1 MERPLGPQ
9 RALRGRHGECEV
21 LGGLLKGL
29 HGGRGAVLMVH
40 GEAGVGKTA
49 LLDSVA
55 ESASDLT
62 VVRAVGV
69 ESEMELV
76 FAGLHQLC
84 APMLD
89 RLDRLPGPQRNAIAV
104 AFGLTEGPA
113 PDRFLV
119 GLAVLTL
126 MSDMAEQRPLVCL
139 VDDVQWLDRASA
151 QALAFAARRLLA
163 EPVLMVFAAREP
175 GADFDGLPE
184 LVVEGLDDADARE
197 LLASVVP
204 WPLDEQVRE
213 RILAETRGNPLAL
226 LELPRGRTPAELAGG
241 FALAD
246 ALPLSG
252 RIEEGFWRQLAALP
266 AQTRRLLQLA
276 AADPVGD
283 AALVWRAAARLG
295 IPAQAETPAIE
306 AGLVE
311 FTTRVRFRHPLVR
324 AAAYRSASIHDR
336 RDVHRALAEVTDAQ
350 TDPDRRAW
358 HRAWAASGPDEDVA
372 AELERSAGR
381 AQARGGVAAAAAFL
395 ERAVTLTSD
404 PAQRVERALAAARAK
419 VQAGAFAAAAELLST
434 AGVGP
439 LDDFQRARVDLL
451 RAQLALATQRGAD
464 AGPLLLAAAKRLE
477 RIDIDLARTTYL
489 DAMNAALFAG
499 RLARPEA
506 TVMEVARAA
515 RAARAAPSTRHPA
528 NATDLF
534 LDGLAT
540 HFTEGYSAGVPIL
553 RRALN
558 AFGHQMST
566 EEEFRWLWLAQ
577 IAAAHLWDD
586 GKWDAMCDR
595 HVRLARDAGAL
606 SELPLALTVSAYL
619 KIFAGDLAAAGP
631 LIEELQSVMQATG
644 SSFAPYGA
652 LLLAALRGREEEA
665 SALISATTQEAT
677 IRGEG
682 VAITA
687 THRAAALLYN
697 GLGRYNEALAAAEQA
712 TQYLGDLGVSSWCTV
727 ELIEAA
733 ARTGA
738 PERAT
743 DAMHRLAD
751 VTTASGTDWALG
763 IEARS
768 RALLSQDEIAED
780 LYREAIERLGRTRM
794 RADLARAHL
803 LYGEWLRRENRRV
816 DAREQLRTAY
826 EMLTVMGIEGFAE
839 RARRELLAT
848 GETVRKRTADTITDL
863 TAQEAHIARLARD
876 GLSNPEISTQLFIS
890 PRTVEWHLRKVFN
903 KLGISSRRQLR
914 GSLPAAERHSL
925 SA

>member
-1 MERPLGPQ
+1 LAGVERPLGPQ
-9 RALRGRHGECEV
+9 PVLRGRRGEREA
-21 LGGLLKGL
+21 LGGFLDGVR
-29 HGGRGAVLMVH
+29 GGRGAVLMVH

-49 LLDSVA
+49 LLDYVA

-89 RLDRLPGPQRNAIAV
+89 HLDRLPGPQRNALAT
-104 AFGLTEGPA
+104 AFGLMAGPA

-126 MSDMAEQRPLVCL
+126 MSEVAEKRPLVCL

-163 EPVLMVFAAREP
+163 EPVVMVFAAREP

-184 LVVEGLDDADARE
+184 LVVEGLGDADARE

-283 AALVWRAAARLG
+283 AGLVWRAAAQLG
-295 IPAQAETPAIE
+295 IPAHAETPAIE

-336 RDVHRALAEVTDAQ
+336 RDVHRALAEVTDAH

-358 HRAWAASGPDEDVA
+358 HRAWAAAGPDEDVA
-372 AELERSAGR
+372 ADLERSADR

-395 ERAVTLTSD
+395 ERAVTLTPD

-464 AGPLLLAAAKRLE
+464 AAPLLLAAAKRLE

-506 TVMEVARAA
+506 AVLEVA
-515 RAARAAPSTRHPA
+515 RAARAAPSTKRSA
-528 NATDLF
+528 GKFDLF

-540 HFTEGYSAGVPIL
+540 HFTEGYAAGLPIL

-558 AFGHQMST
+558 DFGHQMSA

-586 GKWDAMCDR
+586 EKWDAMCDR
-595 HVRLARDAGAL
+595 HIRLARDAGAL
-606 SELPLALTVSAYL
+606 SELPLALTVGAYL

-631 LIEELQSVMQATG
+631 LIEELQAVMQATG
-644 SSFAPYGA
+644 ISFAPYGA

-665 SALISATTQEAT
+665 SALISATRQEAT
-677 IRGEG
+677 VRGEG

-687 THRAAALLYN
+687 AHRAAALLYN
-697 GLGRYNEALAAAEQA
+697 GLGRYNEALDAAEQA

-733 ARTGA
+733 VRTGA

-743 DAMHRLAD
+743 DALRRLAD
-751 VTTASGTDWALG
+751 ITTASGTDWALG

-780 LYREAIERLGRTRM
+780 LYREAIDRLGRTRM

-848 GETVRKRTADTITDL
+848 GETVRKRTADTLTEL

>member
-1 MERPLGPQ
+1 VERPLGPQ
-9 RALRGRHGECEV
+9 RALRGRRDECEV

-29 HGGRGAVLMVH
+29 RGGRGAVIMVH

-49 LLDSVA
+49 LLDYVA
-55 ESASDLT
+55 ELASDLT

-89 RLDRLPGPQRNAIAV
+89 RLDRLPDPQRNAIAI
-104 AFGLTEGPA
+104 AFGLTAGPA

-119 GLAVLTL
+119 GLAVLSL
-126 MSDMAEQRPLVCL
+126 MSEVAEKRPLVCL

-184 LVVEGLDDADARE
+184 LVVEGLGDADARE

-283 AALVWRAAARLG
+283 AGLVWRAATRLG
-295 IPAQAETPAIE
+295 ISAQAETPAIE

-350 TDPDRRAW
+350 IDPDRRAW
-358 HRAWAASGPDEDVA
+358 HRAWAAAGPDEDVA
-372 AELERSAGR
+372 ADLERSAGR

-404 PAQRVERALAAARAK
+404 PVQRVERALAAARAK

-464 AGPLLLAAAKRLE
+464 AAPLLLAAAKRLE

-515 RAARAAPSTRHPA
+515 RGAPSTRRSA
-528 NATDLF
+528 GAFDLF

-540 HFTEGYSAGVPIL
+540 HYCEGYSAGLPIL
-553 RRALN
+553 RRALDD
-558 AFGHQMST
+558 FGHQMSA

-586 GKWDAMCDR
+586 EKWDAMCDR

-619 KIFAGDLAAAGP
+619 KIFAGDLAGAGP
-631 LIEELQSVMQATG
+631 LIEELHAVMQATG
-644 SSFAPYGA
+644 ISFAPYGA
-652 LLLAALRGREEEA
+652 LLLAALRGREDEA
-665 SALISATTQEAT
+665 SALISATRQEAT
-677 IRGEG
+677 VRGEG

-687 THRAAALLYN
+687 AHRAAALLYN

-733 ARTGA
+733 VRAGA

-743 DAMHRLAD
+743 DAMRRLAD
-751 VTTASGTDWALG
+751 ITTASGTDWARG

-794 RADLARAHL
+794 RADLARSHL

-848 GETVRKRTADTITDL
+848 GETVRKRTADTLTEL